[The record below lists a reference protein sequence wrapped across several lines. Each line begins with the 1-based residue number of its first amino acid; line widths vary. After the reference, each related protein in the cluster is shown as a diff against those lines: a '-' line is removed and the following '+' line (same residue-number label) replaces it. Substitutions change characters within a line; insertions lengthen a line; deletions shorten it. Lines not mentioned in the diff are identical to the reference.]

1 MINLKVFKEKV
12 TYKISRP
19 RQSSLNS
26 YIIGNEGG
34 ENLKIKLIEA
44 EKNEIITRTTRDI
57 KSDSIMYWF
66 KTKNEID
73 SLKLTISNEF
83 ITDTFSLKISKK
95 KKDSLIIKPNP
106 SNVIK
111 FYENLSLLINTPIS

>member
-1 MINLKVFKEKV
+1 
-12 TYKISRP
+12 
-19 RQSSLNS
+19 
-26 YIIGNEGG
+26 
-34 ENLKIKLIEA
+34 
-44 EKNEIITRTTRDI
+44 
-57 KSDSIMYWF
+57 MYWF
-66 KTKNEID
+66 KTNNVID

-111 FYENLSLLINTPIS
+111 FYEDLSLLINTPINSIHKDKIQIIDKLIHAPLDREEQIFLHVD

>member
-1 MINLKVFKEKV
+1 MINLKVFQEKG
-12 TYKISRP
+12 TYRISRP

-44 EKNEIITRTTRDI
+44 EENEIITRTTRDI
-57 KSDSIMYWF
+57 KSDSLMYWF
-66 KTKNEID
+66 KANNEID

-83 ITDTFSLKISKK
+83 ITDTFSLKISKRK
-95 KKDSLIIKPNP
+95 RLANYK
-106 SNVIK
+106 
-111 FYENLSLLINTPIS
+111 T